1 LPSLLNDIEAAG
13 FKVDNRYREGFDET
27 IRKPFLMGLRDQLL
41 MRFPDTAI
49 LRAFSVLF
57 DPRSY
62 PTQGSE
68 LKQYGDEEIKLL
80 SAHFG
85 AVTVSRDPEYFD
97 FVDPDEYDEKMC
109 YVEDT
114 DELSDP
120 MFVASSASSSS
131 SPSSSSS
138 SATASSSSSSS
149 SAIASLNSSSS
160 SATAS
165 LNSLG
170 DSSPVDVDADAD
182 EDDPLQYFTDVSQP
196 TQHQAIPDAAACER
210 GFAIQA
216 DQLQHEWAVFKNY
229 VWRWIEQDEEKQ
241 LDHASAAGRKGK
253 PKRTGALRFLES
265 FLSAVDLHAAL
276 PNVHKLALV
285 ALCIPMNTAEVERG
299 FSLMKRLKTRLR
311 NRLSQLT
318 LSNLM
323 CLKTETHWES
333 WKPDAAVE
341 AWQNQKPRRYAF

>member
-131 SPSSSSS
+131 SPSSSSATASSSSSSS

-196 TQHQAIPDAAACER
+196 TQHQATPDAAACER

-216 DQLQHEWAVFKNY
+216 A
-229 VWRWIEQDEEKQ
+229 
-241 LDHASAAGRKGK
+241 
-253 PKRTGALRFLES
+253 
-265 FLSAVDLHAAL
+265 
-276 PNVHKLALV
+276 
-285 ALCIPMNTAEVERG
+285 
-299 FSLMKRLKTRLR
+299 
-311 NRLSQLT
+311 
-318 LSNLM
+318 
-323 CLKTETHWES
+323 
-333 WKPDAAVE
+333 
-341 AWQNQKPRRYAF
+341 

>member
-1 LPSLLNDIEAAG
+1 
-13 FKVDNRYREGFDET
+13 
-27 IRKPFLMGLRDQLL
+27 
-41 MRFPDTAI
+41 
-49 LRAFSVLF
+49 
-57 DPRSY
+57 
-62 PTQGSE
+62 
-68 LKQYGDEEIKLL
+68 
-80 SAHFG
+80 
-85 AVTVSRDPEYFD
+85 
-97 FVDPDEYDEKMC
+97 
-109 YVEDT
+109 
-114 DELSDP
+114 
-120 MFVASSASSSS
+120 
-131 SPSSSSS
+131 
-138 SATASSSSSSS
+138 
-149 SAIASLNSSSS
+149 
-160 SATAS
+160 
-165 LNSLG
+165 
-170 DSSPVDVDADAD
+170 
-182 EDDPLQYFTDVSQP
+182 
-196 TQHQAIPDAAACER
+196 
-210 GFAIQA
+210 
-216 DQLQHEWAVFKNY
+216 LQHEWAVFKNY

-341 AWQNQKPRRYAF
+341 AWQNQKPRRYAAFNLRLLEPEGTAAA